1 MASILDAVTFLAHAL
16 HVCMSAGVF
25 IGLSSLAHN
34 TATGTQSGATSAH
47 GKPIAARAVRF
58 CVTCHSKGARI
69 MTLQELKTATRAEL
83 IAYLESWG
91 FACYSHEKTPAL
103 RAAAVENFKTEG
115 A

>member
-1 MASILDAVTFLAHAL
+1 
-16 HVCMSAGVF
+16 
-25 IGLSSLAHN
+25 
-34 TATGTQSGATSAH
+34 
-47 GKPIAARAVRF
+47 
-58 CVTCHSKGARI
+58 

-91 FACYSHEKTPAL
+91 FACYSHEKTAAL